1 MGSHK
6 FVIAIGHSSK
16 GEDEFHYC
24 SGDYKCSSA
33 DGISKDLARIQ
44 SEVVADTI
52 NPEWNELG
60 SPIEIK
66 PEYLNEKGK
75 GIDLVGM
82 CRVRPSYMEQA
93 GTRTEDPPGDECPH
107 SGSGLH
113 CSLEAD

>member
-1 MGSHK
+1 MK
-6 FVIAIGHSSK
+6 PKEK
-16 GEDEFHYC
+16 G
-24 SGDYKCSSA
+24 GDGEKSEEILVY
-33 DGISKDLARIQ
+33 Q

>member
-1 MGSHK
+1 ME
-6 FVIAIGHSSK
+6 V
-16 GEDEFHYC
+16 Y
-24 SGDYKCSSA
+24 
-33 DGISKDLARIQ
+33 Q

-60 SPIEIK
+60 SPIEIQ

-75 GIDLVGM
+75 GIVLVGI
-82 CRVRPSYMEQA
+82 CRVHPSCMEQA
-93 GTRTEDPPGDECPH
+93 GSGAEDPSGDECSH